1 MNNENQTP
9 IRDKTPHIETVIACL
24 ALGLFMTYSIFPST
38 VYAYGVI
45 AAFLALAYRINKK
58 GFTVTA
64 VLTVLSFVLFTAV
77 TLASLLAIISVA
89 VIGGIMLTKP
99 KARIVFIAIA
109 AVVYA
114 VAAVV
119 TSPVEGLGVLTAL
132 PMAIA
137 LAVCIKVKPT
147 RTTSVC
153 AISGAFV
160 ATLVLPFAISFY
172 ITHGGEWLEQL
183 KITVDELRT
192 VLAEE
197 TYTAFTE
204 AFSNTTLSEF
214 NLSDTITPEIATS
227 AVNLVFD
234 LLPAIIII
242 ISNLVAYVVHAFS
255 LIARRHLGDLPKLHE
270 ILFSMS
276 KVSAWVFIISFVG
289 MLVSF
294 SDAEPARVASMA
306 LQNINLI
313 LTPSFL
319 LVGLTSFS
327 ISIRTENNKKK
338 ILHTVLAVLAFLY
351 CGTFLIYP
359 LVAFGVFNTLAPA
372 RNKQNTPDA

>member
-1 MNNENQTP
+1 MNNENQVPEKGRTS
-9 IRDKTPHIETVIACL
+9 HIEAVIAYL
-24 ALGLFMTYSIFPST
+24 AVGLFMIYSIFPSAI
-38 VYAYGVI
+38 YAYGVI
-45 AAFLALAYRINKK
+45 AAFLALSYRVNKA
-58 GFTVTA
+58 GFTITA
-64 VLTVLSFVLFTAV
+64 VLTALCFVVFSAV
-77 TLASLLAIISVA
+77 TLASLLSTISVA
-89 VIGGIMLTKP
+89 VIGGIMLTRP
-99 KARIVFIAIA
+99 KARIIFIALA
-109 AVVYA
+109 AAVYA
-114 VAAVV
+114 VAAYV

-137 LAVCIKVKPT
+137 LAICIKVKPA

-153 AISGAFV
+153 AISAAFV
-160 ATLVLPFAISFY
+160 ATIVLPFAISFY
-172 ITHGGEWLEQL
+172 LTHGGGWLEQL
-183 KITVDELRT
+183 KITADELRS
-192 VLAEE
+192 VLADE
-197 TYTAFTE
+197 TYKAFTE
-204 AFSNTTLSEF
+204 AFSNTALSDIK
-214 NLSDTITPEIATS
+214 LSDTITPDITKS

-242 ISNLVAYVVHAFS
+242 VSNLVAYVVHAFS
-255 LIARRHLGDLPKLHE
+255 LIARRHLGDTPQIHE

-276 KVSAWVFIISFVG
+276 KVSAWVFIISFVA

-294 SDAEPARVASMA
+294 SDAELARIASLA

-327 ISIRTENNKKK
+327 ISIRTENSKKK
-338 ILHTVLAVLAFLY
+338 LLHTILAVLAFLY

-372 RNKQNTPDA
+372 RNKRNTPNP